1 MEKKTVL
8 VAAVTVVLLSMSM
21 SLFAHHGTSVFDT
34 SKTLTMKGNVTE
46 WDWSN
51 PHCLPQVGRRR
62 PSSLGMKLPSLCCLP
77 RMAGHSDESIKLC
90 FPMARR

>member
-34 SKTLTMKGNVTE
+34 SKTLTMKGNVT
-46 WDWSN
+46 
-51 PHCLPQVGRRR
+51 G
-62 PSSLGMKLPSLCCLP
+62 
-77 RMAGHSDESIKLC
+77 
-90 FPMARR
+90 